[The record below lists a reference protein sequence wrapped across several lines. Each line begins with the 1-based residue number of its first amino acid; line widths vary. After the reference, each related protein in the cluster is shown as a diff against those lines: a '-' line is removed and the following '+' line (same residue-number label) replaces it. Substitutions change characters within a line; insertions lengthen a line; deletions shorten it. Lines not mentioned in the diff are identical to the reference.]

1 VKNLIAL
8 RLPMEDIESLGVV
21 RQGIKRCVGEELRTL
36 MKSQEVSRWKFQRL
50 TFVTWVLISKR
61 MAS

>member
-1 VKNLIAL
+1 
-8 RLPMEDIESLGVV
+8 MEDIESLGVV
-21 RQGIKRCVGEELRTL
+21 RQGIKRCGGEELRTL